1 MPTLSHPSRL
11 LQTKNDRQR
20 RNLDHYLTEQ
30 QAQQDIIPY
39 QKNVLRE
46 RQDYCVHFAVTL
58 RVVDQL
64 EQKRPTSLELPVI
77 CRFSPKLQNAQD

>member
-11 LQTKNDRQR
+11 LQTKTDRQR

-58 RVVDQL
+58 NGRRIKKKI
-64 EQKRPTSLELPVI
+64 ETAATKISKPINFASY
-77 CRFSPKLQNAQD
+77 